1 MRDWIRDWS
10 FSASAELVVGVL
22 LLAAIVAVIFV

>member
-1 MRDWIRDWS
+1 MRERIRDWS
-10 FSASAELVVGVL
+10 FSESAEMVVGVL